1 MSFRAVYSGN
11 LRQRVERLLIEA
23 KSAGFARPI
32 KEAFLQLHEIM
43 ERDPI
48 GFGEP
53 LYRLKQTYLT
63 VYVVVRRFVAVN
75 YAVDDDQKLAYV
87 MRFSLSGKHPYP
99 PGFEEI
105 LDPKKT

>member
-1 MSFRAVYSGN
+1 MSFRAIYSGT

-23 KSAGFARPI
+23 KSVGFVGPI
-32 KEAFLQLHEIM
+32 KEALLQLHEIM

-48 GFGEP
+48 GLGEP
-53 LYRLKQTYLT
+53 LYRLKHADLT
-63 VYVVVRRFVAVN
+63 VYAVVRRYLAVN
-75 YAVDDDQKLAYV
+75 YAVDEDRKLAYV

-99 PGFEEI
+99 PRFEEI